1 MIKKPRVPMAVK
13 APPEMLITDALL
25 EKSKRDI
32 KKLGV
37 ARLRMSDPLQPGL
50 RIQIYLEG
58 QVSFIV
64 EYKLPG
70 IKTRPHLTIGHWPQ
84 MSIKEARELAVLIR
98 DLGNKGIDVQE
109 GLHDR
114 LIQEL
119 KRDGLK
125 WRSTLSPPPRSG
137 SSK

>member
-1 MIKKPRVPMAVK
+1 MIKKPRVPMDVK
-13 APPEMLITDALL
+13 ARREMLITDALL
-25 EKSKRDI
+25 EKHRREI
-32 KKLGV
+32 KKTGEE
-37 ARLRMSDPLQPGL
+37 RRRMSDPLQPGL

-84 MSIKEARELAVLIR
+84 MSIQEARELAALIR

-114 LIQEL
+114 LITEL
-119 KRDGLK
+119 KRDGHK
-125 WRSTLSPPPRSG
+125 WRSALSPRPG
-137 SSK
+137 SSKQ

>member
-1 MIKKPRVPMAVK
+1 MIKKPRIPKEPPAVPEA
-13 APPEMLITDALL
+13 LITDALL

-32 KKLGV
+32 KKLGL

-50 RIQIYLEG
+50 RVQVYFEG

-70 IKTRPHLTIGHWPQ
+70 IQSRPHLTIGHWPQ
-84 MSIKEARELAVLIR
+84 MSITEARKLAVVIR

-114 LIQEL
+114 LLQEL
-119 KRDGLK
+119 KRDGTN
-125 WRSTLSPPPRSG
+125 WRPALSPKPTR
-137 SSK
+137 